1 MGEPGLGD
9 WIAKVEKD
17 SNDRHSENIQRIT
30 TLEAKMIAIEKS
42 GEERDKKLDQIIDIL
57 NQSRGVVNLIKM
69 TGIIAGALASIA
81 LIYEVANKFQK

>member
-30 TLEAKMIAIEKS
+30 TLEAKMIAIEKY

-57 NQSRGVVNLIKM
+57 SQSKGVVNLIKM
-69 TGIIAGALASIA
+69 GGLILAAGASLA
-81 LIYEVANKFQK
+81 LIYEAMVKTVK